1 MATSETEIVTGQ
13 LRTGEQF
20 KQSLR
25 DGRAV
30 WLGGERVADVTE
42 NPYLGAGID
51 LIAEMFDDQ
60 FAPEHE
66 DTTTVLDETTGERY
80 SRSWQVPRTVEDL
93 QERRMM
99 TVYTSLKTAGMW
111 GRPPDCA
118 PLVPLG
124 LLARKSAFKRSP
136 AAFARNN
143 HDFAENIDRYID
155 YGRRNNIIGAEVLA
169 DPQAD
174 RSAPPGDSAGLLRI
188 IGQESGGVRVSGAKS
203 VGSLAAQADE
213 VIFTN
218 LLRPDLPPDA
228 CIWAAV
234 PMATEGLKLVCREPV
249 SHPGGERF
257 DHPVARAEEA
267 DQLLIFDNV
276 LIPNERVFNVG
287 DPELLKLY
295 GPVILWVHW
304 HILIRLWTKAEIFV
318 GAAQLAVDA
327 LGTHAFPQVRAYVAD
342 LIEYAETLKAFVL
355 AAESAARPTE
365 DGIMA
370 PDVGLITAG
379 RLHSIEHYPRIIHT
393 LQELCGQGLV
403 MRFTRAD
410 FDNADVG
417 ELLERILPGRG
428 VDARDKTRLMNFIWD
443 LTTDSYAGRTE
454 LFENVNATPANFLKE
469 RLYREYPR
477 DVSVARARQLAGL

>member
-1 MATSETEIVTGQ
+1 VASTINEPATC

-20 KQSLR
+20 KESLR
-25 DGRAV
+25 DDRAV
-30 WLGGERVADVTE
+30 WVSGQRVQDVTTD
-42 NPYLGAGID
+42 PALGPGID

-60 FAPEHE
+60 FDPELQ
-66 DTTTVLDETTGERY
+66 DTTTIVDTQTDERT
-80 SRSWQVPRTVEDL
+80 SRSWQIPRTLDDL
-93 QERRMM
+93 RRRREM

-111 GRPPDCA
+111 GRAPDCA

-124 LLARKSAFKRSP
+124 LLARKAAFQTSP
-136 AAFARNN
+136 STFARNN
-143 HDFAENIDRYID
+143 HDFAENIDAYVD
-155 YGRRNNIIGAEVLA
+155 YARRNNIIAAEVLA

-188 IGQESGGVRVSGAKS
+188 VGQEAGGVRVSGAKS
-203 VGSLAAQADE
+203 VGSLAAQANE

-218 LLRPDLPPDA
+218 LLRPDLPPEA

-234 PMATEGLKLVCREPV
+234 PIETEGLKLICREPV
-249 SHPGGERF
+249 SHPGADVF
-257 DHPVARAEEA
+257 DHPIARAEEA
-267 DQLLIFDNV
+267 DQLLVFDNV
-276 LIPNERVFNVG
+276 LVPNDRVFNVG
-287 DPELLKLY
+287 DPDLLKLY

-318 GAAQLAVDA
+318 GAAQLVVDA

-355 AAESAARPTE
+355 AAEAAAQPVG

-403 MRFTRAD
+403 MRFQRAD
-410 FDNADVG
+410 FDNAEIG
-417 ELLERILPGRG
+417 GLLERILPGRG
-428 VDARDKTRLMNFIWD
+428 IDARAKTQLMNFVWD

-469 RLYREYPR
+469 RLYREYSREEPI
-477 DVSVARARQLAGL
+477 ARARRLAGL